1 MLIATDALREQ
12 MKASKVR
19 FLAEAWK
26 AAYKKARTLGW
37 LAN

>member
-1 MLIATDALREQ
+1 MTS
-12 MKASKVR
+12 SKVR